1 MVAAA
6 ELLKKTYAA
15 YVISK
20 SLASASETP
29 HMRVI
34 FFMITLFYFIS
45 AGAQVKKLTAE
56 SAIENVTV
64 FSAGARVERSSAVNI
79 QAGRTEISFAGLSNQ
94 LEQQTVQ
101 LKADANITML
111 SIQSNKDYLSVRK
124 IDQEEKNFI
133 ELSNSAKDK
142 LDQDTRL
149 LDVYKNEESM
159 LIKNQAIGGQAGVKA
174 MELKE
179 SLDLQR
185 QRLTEVYGKELE
197 IQKRLIADQHEFD
210 RMRLQLS
217 EVSKKRDS
225 VNYILYVLVESK
237 ENRTVNFQLSYNI
250 KDAGWYPTYNVRLD
264 DITKPLNVLMN
275 ANIFQ
280 RSGETWK
287 NISLLLSTGSPNN
300 NATPSPLQPWMIGY
314 YDPSISLRGQ
324 SIIGTVSG
332 RITDDKNQPI
342 FGATVSV
349 KGHKTGT
356 MTDENGFFKL
366 QNITNGQTI
375 QVSSVGFEL
384 KEMLARTGYYTISL
398 DPSVTALSEV
408 VVTGYAAPSELET
421 RVAGVEVRNMKRKT
435 ETLQTVSV
443 ITQFQPTT
451 TVFKIDDKYTLETDG
466 KTTTIGIKQFDVP
479 SQYDYYSAPKIDPS
493 VFLTAKIVNWQD
505 YDFQSGEVS
514 LYFEGT
520 YLGKTYLD
528 LSATADTIS
537 LSLGKDNGIKISRK
551 LVKEY
556 SSKKFIGANRTETKD
571 YEISV
576 HNSKRVP
583 VTLHIVDQFPVST
596 NKEISVDDVRAPEAM
611 TDKETGILNWVI
623 SAQPGQE
630 KKLGFGYSVKY
641 PRERT
646 VVLE

>member
-1 MVAAA
+1 M
-6 ELLKKTYAA
+6 KD
-15 YVISK
+15 
-20 SLASASETP
+20 P
-29 HMRVI
+29 
-34 FFMITLFYFIS
+34 
-45 AGAQVKKLTAE
+45 
-56 SAIENVTV
+56 
-64 FSAGARVERSSAVNI
+64 SAVNI

-111 SIQSNKDYLSVRK
+111 SIQSTKDYLGARK
-124 IDQEEKNFI
+124 IDQEERNLI

-149 LDVYKNEESM
+149 MDVYKNEESM
-159 LIKNQAIGGQAGVKA
+159 LIKNQVIGGQAGVKA
-174 MELKE
+174 LELKE

-197 IQKRLIADQHEFD
+197 IQKRLIADQHEFEK
-210 RMRLQLS
+210 MRHQLG

-225 VNYILYVLVESK
+225 INYIVYVLVESK
-237 ENRTVNFQLSYNI
+237 ETRTVNFQLSYNV
-250 KDAGWYPTYNVRLD
+250 KDAGWYPTYDVRLD

-275 ANIFQ
+275 ANVYQ

-287 NISLLLSTGSPNN
+287 NISLMLSTGSPNN
-300 NATPSPLQPWMIGY
+300 NATPSPLQPWMINY
-314 YDPSISLRGQ
+314 YDPSVLLRGQ
-324 SIIGTVSG
+324 INNGTISG
-332 RITDDKNQPI
+332 RITDDNNQPI
-342 FGATVSV
+342 MGITVSV
-349 KGHKTGT
+349 KGQKTGALS
-356 MTDENGFFKL
+356 DENGFFKL
-366 QNITNGQTI
+366 QNISGGQTI
-375 QVSSVGFEL
+375 SISGVGYEP
-384 KEMLARTGYYTISL
+384 KEILAKTGYYTISME
-398 DPSVTALSEV
+398 PAVTALNDV
-408 VVTGYAAPSELET
+408 VVIGYSAPQELAS
-421 RVAGVEVRNMKRKT
+421 RAAGVEVSRNFKRKT
-435 ETLQTVSV
+435 ETIQTVSV

-479 SQYDYYSAPKIDPS
+479 SLYDYYSAPKIDPS

-528 LSATADTIS
+528 LAATADTIS
-537 LSLGKDNGIKISRK
+537 LSLGKDNGIKIFRK

-556 SSKKFIGANRTETKD
+556 SSRKFIGSNRTETKD

-576 HNSKRVP
+576 RNSKHAP

-596 NKEISVDDVRAPEAM
+596 NKEISVDDVRAPDAKA
-611 TDKETGILNWVI
+611 DKDTGILNWVI

-641 PRERT
+641 PRDRV
-646 VVLE
+646 VVLD

>member
-1 MVAAA
+1 
-6 ELLKKTYAA
+6 
-15 YVISK
+15 
-20 SLASASETP
+20 
-29 HMRVI
+29 MRVI
-34 FFMITLFYFIS
+34 SFAFSLLFSLY
-45 AGAQVKKLTAE
+45 AGAQIKKLNAE
-56 SAIENVTV
+56 TTINNVTI
-64 FSAGARVERSSAVNI
+64 FSSGARVERSSTVNI
-79 QAGRTEISFAGLSNQ
+79 QPGRTEITFAGLSNQ

-111 SIQSNKDYLSVRK
+111 SIKSNKDFMSARQ
-124 IDQEEKNFI
+124 IDQEEKNLI

-159 LIKNQAIGGQAGVKA
+159 LSKNQVIGGQAGVKA
-174 MELKE
+174 TELKE

-185 QRLTEVYGKELE
+185 QRLTEVYGKEME
-197 IQKRLIADQHEFD
+197 IQKRLNADQHQFD
-210 RMRLQLS
+210 KTRLQLN

-225 VNYILYVLVESK
+225 INYIVYVLVESK
-237 ENRTVNFQLSYNI
+237 ETRTVNFQLSYNVT
-250 KDAGWYPTYNVRLD
+250 DAGWYPTYDVRLD

-275 ANIFQ
+275 ANVFQ

-287 NISLLLSTGSPNN
+287 NISLVLSTGSPNN
-300 NATPSPLQPWMIGY
+300 NATPSPLQPWMIGF

-324 SIIGTVSG
+324 IINGMISG
-332 RITDDKNQPI
+332 RITDDNNQPVM
-342 FGATVSV
+342 GAMVAV
-349 KGHKTGT
+349 KGHGTGT
-356 MTDENGFFKL
+356 LSDENGFFKL
-366 QNITNGQTI
+366 ENITSGQII
-375 QVSSVGFEL
+375 QVSSVGFVA
-384 KEMLARTGYYTISL
+384 KEMLAKTGYYTITMDRSVQSL
-398 DPSVTALSEV
+398 NDV
-408 VVTGYAAPSELET
+408 VVVGYGIQELASS
-421 RVAGVEVRNMKRKT
+421 VSGVEVSRNVKRKT
-435 ETLQTVSV
+435 ESIQTVSV
-443 ITQFQPTT
+443 VTQIQPTT

-479 SQYDYYSAPKIDPS
+479 SIYDYYSAPKIDPS

-528 LSATADTIS
+528 LAATADTIS
-537 LSLGKDNGIKISRK
+537 LSLGKDNGIKIFRK

-556 SSKKFIGANRTETKD
+556 SSKKFIGSSRTETKD

-576 HNSKRVP
+576 RNSKHAP
-583 VTLHIVDQFPVST
+583 VTLQIVDQYPVST
-596 NKEISVDDVRAPEAM
+596 NKEISVDDLRAPDAKA
-611 TDKETGILNWVI
+611 DKETGMLNWVI

-641 PRERT
+641 PRDRM

>member
-1 MVAAA
+1 
-6 ELLKKTYAA
+6 
-15 YVISK
+15 
-20 SLASASETP
+20 
-29 HMRVI
+29 MRI
-34 FFMITLFYFIS
+34 ILFIITLLFSIS
-45 AGAQVKKLTAE
+45 TEAQVKKLVAE
-56 SAIENVTV
+56 SNIENVTI
-64 FSAGARVERSSAVNI
+64 FSSGARVERSSAVNI

-111 SIQSNKDYLSVRK
+111 SIQSNKDYLSARK
-124 IDQEEKNFI
+124 IDQEEKNLI
-133 ELSNSAKDK
+133 ELSNLAKDK

-159 LIKNQAIGGQAGVKA
+159 LIKNQAIGGQNGVKA
-174 MELKE
+174 SELKE

-210 RMRLQLS
+210 KMALQLG

-225 VNYILYVLVESK
+225 INYIVYVLVESK
-237 ENRTVNFQLSYNI
+237 ETRMVNFQLSYNI
-250 KDAGWYPTYNVRLD
+250 KDAGWYPTYDVRLN

-275 ANIFQ
+275 ANVFQ

-287 NISLLLSTGSPNN
+287 NISLILSTGSPNN
-300 NATPSPLQPWMIGY
+300 NATPSPLQPWMINY
-314 YDPSISLRGQ
+314 YDPSVSLRGQ
-324 SIIGTVSG
+324 INNGTISG
-332 RITDDKNQPI
+332 RITDNNNQPI
-342 FGATVSV
+342 MGAAVTV
-349 KGHKTGT
+349 KGHNTGT
-356 MTDENGFFKL
+356 VSDENGFFKL
-366 QNITNGQTI
+366 QNISNGQTI
-375 QVSSVGFEL
+375 QVTGVGLEP
-384 KEMLARTGYYTISL
+384 KEIIAKAGYYTISME
-398 DPSVTALSEV
+398 PAVTSLNDVIVVGYGIEALAGRVSGV
-408 VVTGYAAPSELET
+408 AITGNNTKQKKESI
-421 RVAGVEVRNMKRKT
+421 
-435 ETLQTVSV
+435 QTVSV
-443 ITQFQPTT
+443 VTQIQPTT

-466 KTTTIGIKQFDVP
+466 KTTTIGIKQFEVP
-479 SQYDYYSAPKIDPS
+479 SLYDYYSAPKIDPS

-528 LSATADTIS
+528 LGATADTIS
-537 LSLGKDNGIKISRK
+537 LSLGKDNGIKIFRK

-556 SSKKFIGANRTETKD
+556 SSRKFIGSNRTETKD
-571 YEISV
+571 FEISV
-576 HNSKRVP
+576 RNSKHAP

-596 NKEISVDDVRAPEAM
+596 NKEISVDDVRAPDAK
-611 TDKETGILNWVI
+611 TDKETGILSWVI

-641 PRERT
+641 PKDRT